1 MHGFLSLLLHCGFLR
16 LTGDL
21 KALSLVNHVVECRRK
36 RPFFSPEWRFG
47 EASECGLEAW
57 KDFYFKLFFSFEKL
71 SKSKKKNFRTL
82 DCGHYS
88 AGYVK
93 NSARLLVD
101 IVYGRSY
108 NGI

>member
-21 KALSLVNHVVECRRK
+21 KASSLVNHVVECRRK

-71 SKSKKKNFRTL
+71 SESKKKNFRTL
-82 DCGHYS
+82 KITSWFCQGLRRRG
-88 AGYVK
+88 AGNFK
-93 NSARLLVD
+93 QISSNQSE
-101 IVYGRSY
+101 
-108 NGI
+108 